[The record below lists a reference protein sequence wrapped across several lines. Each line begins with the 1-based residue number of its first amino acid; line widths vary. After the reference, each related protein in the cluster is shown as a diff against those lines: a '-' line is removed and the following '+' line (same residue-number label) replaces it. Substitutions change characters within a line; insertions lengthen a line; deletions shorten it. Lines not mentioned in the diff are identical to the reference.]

1 MKKTHNKITFKDSE
15 NEYAFALLNLKQIR
29 TLLIKTA
36 SVLAPILGEGASLLD
51 SVRKH
56 EHLVNEYLEEGLSPP
71 DQDIDLLTIST
82 LVSQQIV
89 NPLFEE
95 VIDGLLEGA
104 LINGEPYLI
113 ENFGAEEFNRYR
125 KVVEMSFKDNLLL
138 PLVGC
143 LHEKGYSEI
152 VGLVQAIIQSKVGS
166 SNTDSST
173 S

>member
-29 TLLIKTA
+29 TLLLKTA

-71 DQDIDLLTIST
+71 DQDLDLLTIST
-82 LVSQQIV
+82 LVSQQLV

-113 ENFGAEEFNRYR
+113 EDFGAEEFNRYR

-152 VGLVQAIIQSKVGS
+152 VGLDRQ
-166 SNTDSST
+166 
-173 S
+173 

>member
-56 EHLVNEYLEEGLSPP
+56 EHLYVEEGLIPP
-71 DQDIDLLTIST
+71 DQDLDLLTISS
-82 LVSQQIV
+82 LVSQQLV

-113 ENFGAEEFNRYR
+113 EEHGAEEFNRYR

-166 SNTDSST
+166 SNTDSSI